1 MADVSLELQNMFTC
15 LNVTGQNKK
24 SLVHRLK
31 TCNEMI
37 LTVSKEVPVRD
48 DVVTTGNRT
57 EG

>member
-1 MADVSLELQNMFTC
+1 MFTC